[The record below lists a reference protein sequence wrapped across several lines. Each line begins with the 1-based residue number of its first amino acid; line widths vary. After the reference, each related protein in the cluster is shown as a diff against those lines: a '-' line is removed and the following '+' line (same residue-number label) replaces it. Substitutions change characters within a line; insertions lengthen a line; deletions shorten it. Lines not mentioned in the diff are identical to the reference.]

1 MFFNTCKVGLAIA
14 LSALLS
20 CIATAAPTH
29 PYNADGTVSC
39 HARGTPA
46 KLQWVDQAAK
56 KSGFLGLNNKGQFE
70 LRLTL
75 SDNPA
80 YPQFSICDSTYIG
93 SRQRGGLYTGHLQ
106 LLGKCIA
113 VRQGG
118 LHLDPCPM
126 RDDESQTAA
135 TFGLMKATNQ
145 ISAAG
150 GEFAIRGHKGIQ
162 LFLA

>member
-1 MFFNTCKVGLAIA
+1 MATF
-14 LSALLS
+14 LLPCS
-20 CIATAAPTH
+20 LQ
-29 PYNADGTVSC
+29 
-39 HARGTPA
+39 RGTPT
-46 KLQWVDQAAK
+46 KLQWVDQSSK

-80 YPQFSICDSTYIG
+80 YPQYSICDSTYIG
-93 SRQRGGLYTGHLQ
+93 SKQRHGLYTGHLE

-135 TFGLMKATNQ
+135 TFVLQKGTGQ
-145 ISAAG
+145 ILA
-150 GEFAIRGHKGIQ
+150 EEDFAIQGQKGIE